1 MNGRDGD
8 GLLLWQRQVDPDAG
22 RRRWRKLGVW
32 FAAPA
37 VAVTAI
43 TWLAGSGAIAVGLA
57 ICFALLGGVA
67 ALWVSVLG
75 QAEVLNPEIRLA
87 GGRLRDG
94 TTSVVVADIEAWT
107 TRRSGQFSV
116 ANGLRFPAPIALAEF
131 RVTSDTPGHGG
142 AGGSA
147 DHRAVEADGPAAP
160 RSTFVTFPWPE
171 MTAEELDGVRAALE
185 PHIPAPWVPPEN
197 LGS

>member
-1 MNGRDGD
+1 VNGRDGD
-8 GLLLWQRQVDPDAG
+8 GLIVWQRQIDRDAG
-22 RRRWRKLGVW
+22 RRRWRKLGAW
-32 FAAPA
+32 YAAPA
-37 VAVTAI
+37 AAVTAI

-75 QAEVLNPEIRLA
+75 QAEVLNPEIRLV

-131 RVTSDTPGHGG
+131 RVTSDRLTSDRPVDDGVGAADGSATPG
-142 AGGSA
+142 
-147 DHRAVEADGPAAP
+147 P
-160 RSTFVTFPWPE
+160 TIVTFPWPE
-171 MTAEELDGVRAALE
+171 MAAEELDGVRAALE
-185 PHIPAPWVPPEN
+185 PHIHAPWVPPDH
-197 LGS
+197 LRC

>member
-1 MNGRDGD
+1 VNGRDGD
-8 GLLLWQRQVDPDAG
+8 GLVVWQRQIDPDAG

-32 FAAPA
+32 FAAPV

-94 TTSVVVADIEAWT
+94 TASVVVADIEAWT

-131 RVTSDTPGHGG
+131 RVASDRVTSDRPVDDGVG
-142 AGGSA
+142 
-147 DHRAVEADGPAAP
+147 EADGSAVSGP
-160 RSTFVTFPWPE
+160 TIVTFPWPE
-171 MTAEELDGVRAALE
+171 MAAEELDGVRAALE
-185 PHIPAPWVPPEN
+185 AHIPAPWVPPDRF
-197 LGS
+197 GS

>member
-43 TWLAGSGAIAVGLA
+43 TRLAGSGAIAVGLA

-131 RVTSDTPGHGG
+131 RVTPHRP
-142 AGGSA
+142 A
-147 DHRAVEADGPAAP
+147 DDCVGEADGPGAP
-160 RSTFVTFPWPE
+160 GPTIVTFPWPE
-171 MTAEELDGVRAALE
+171 MAADELEGVRSALE